1 MLTELSAWTNAW
13 REAIEEMHQVSDTA
27 YWDRRAPDYNDFI
40 LTSEYSYGEAITTM
54 LSVSGCLSPTDH
66 VLEIAA
72 GVGAVTIPL
81 ARRSAHV
88 TAFEPAPT
96 MADYL
101 AANISSSGLTNI
113 EIRRESFD
121 HNTVCVPKS
130 FDLILLCHAAWH
142 FPDFIELVK
151 SMESI
156 SRGFCCLADTSGLA
170 DPDTEIIHRQLDLPL
185 TAGIDRVPF
194 LFNQLYFSNR
204 RPQLTHI
211 PWLTRRSISS
221 ALTMWTMVL
230 EKYRRPEETDLAI
243 IRDHVLARSKNGI
256 YESPSLMALLWWP
269 TN

>member
-1 MLTELSAWTNAW
+1 MLTELSAWTTAW
-13 REAIEEMHQVSDTA
+13 REAIQEMHQVSDTT

-40 LTSEYSYGEAITTM
+40 LTSEYSYGEAITTV
-54 LSVSGCLSPTDH
+54 LAANGCLSATDH

-96 MADYL
+96 MADFL
-101 AANISSSGLTNI
+101 GANISAFGLTNI

-121 HNTVCVPKS
+121 SNTDCAPKS
-130 FDLILLCHAAWH
+130 CDLILLCHAAWH

-151 SMESI
+151 SMEKI
-156 SRGFCCLADTSGLA
+156 SRGYCCLADTSGLA
-170 DPDTEIIHRQLDLPL
+170 DPDTEIIHRQLNLPL
-185 TAGIDRVPF
+185 TAGIDRVPY

-211 PWLTRRSISS
+211 PWTTRRSVAS
-221 ALTMWTMVL
+221 ALAMWTMVL

-269 TN
+269 SA